1 VFAKQGRIE
10 YADVKK
16 QHADHTPTINTR
28 VYTIKNKL
36 PDVIAKGRFM
46 EADLTTQNAEI
57 TLPINTQVNI
67 VTGNIKNIVKNKP
80 WSALYG
86 SAALGC

>member
-1 VFAKQGRIE
+1 M
-10 YADVKK
+10 
-16 QHADHTPTINTR
+16 N
-28 VYTIKNKL
+28 TIKNKL
-36 PDVIAKGRFM
+36 PNVIAKGRFV
-46 EADLTTQNAEI
+46 EATVTTQNAET

-86 SAALGC
+86 SAALGCELPSSAHKNLPTPATTPLTR